1 MLTDPTQ
8 LPEAYAAAVYA
19 KDVAAFAALYAPDVR
34 IFDAWGGWQQR
45 GLDAL
50 HASTAEWFG
59 SLGEERVVVTVSDV
73 QSSAGDKVAAIHGL
87 IEFRAI
93 SASGEK
99 LRAMQERVTWL
110 LEKQGGG
117 WRVTHQHSSL
127 PADFETGKVMK

>member
-1 MLTDPTQ
+1 MLTDPTR

-19 KDVAAFAALYAPDVR
+19 KDVAAFTALYAPDVR

-50 HASTAEWFG
+50 HTSTAEWFG
-59 SLGEERVVVTVSDV
+59 SLGEEKVVVTVSDV
-73 QSSAGDKVAAIHGL
+73 QHSAGDTLAAIHGL
-87 IEFRAI
+87 IEFKAV
-93 SASGEK
+93 SAGGEK

-110 LEKQGGG
+110 LEKQGEG

>member
-1 MLTDPTQ
+1 MLTDPTR

-19 KDVAAFAALYAPDVR
+19 KDVAAFTALYAPDVR

-45 GLDAL
+45 RLDAL
-50 HASTAEWFG
+50 YASTAEWFG
-59 SLGEERVVVTVSDV
+59 SLGEEKVVVTVGDV
-73 QSSAGDKVAAIHGL
+73 QHSVGDTLAAIHGL
-87 IEFRAI
+87 IEFKAV

-110 LEKQGGG
+110 LEKQGEG

>member
-1 MLTDPTQ
+1 MLTDPTY

-19 KDVAAFAALYAPDVR
+19 KDVAAFTALYAPEVR

-45 GLDAL
+45 GLEAL
-50 HASTAEWFG
+50 HASTNEWFG

-73 QSSAGDKVAAIHGL
+73 QHSAGDTLAAIHGL

-99 LRAMQERVTWL
+99 VRAMQERVTWL
-110 LEKQGGG
+110 LEKQGEG
-117 WRVTHQHSSL
+117 WWVTHQHSSL